1 MIKQFEQFMNEQN
14 NHNGKEII
22 SFIEKLSM
30 ITDGYQKQ
38 FYEKMLSDAKIVKC
52 TSVYNI
58 LTENEIKKIKGRV
71 RPVVKECYKNSY
83 LLTKYGII
91 PETSYCEGYMNY
103 MGIPIEHAFN
113 KVGDKYIDI
122 TAELVLERDVDGD
135 EYVVFGEYTKED
147 VLDIM
152 LEINHYGGIYYNQFI
167 KNIDEKK

>member
-1 MIKQFEQFMNEQN
+1 M
-14 NHNGKEII
+14 
-22 SFIEKLSM
+22 
-30 ITDGYQKQ
+30 
-38 FYEKMLSDAKIVKC
+38 
-52 TSVYNI
+52 
-58 LTENEIKKIKGRV
+58 
-71 RPVVKECYKNSY
+71 
-83 LLTKYGII
+83 
-91 PETSYCEGYMNY
+91 
-103 MGIPIEHAFN
+103 HAFN

>member
-71 RPVVKECYKNSY
+71 RPVYNVR
-83 LLTKYGII
+83 
-91 PETSYCEGYMNY
+91 
-103 MGIPIEHAFN
+103 N
-113 KVGDKYIDI
+113 KSLWWYI
-122 TAELVLERDVDGD
+122 L
-135 EYVVFGEYTKED
+135 
-147 VLDIM
+147 
-152 LEINHYGGIYYNQFI
+152 
-167 KNIDEKK
+167 

>member
-1 MIKQFEQFMNEQN
+1 MNEQN

-38 FYEKMLSDAKIVKC
+38 FYKKMLSDAKIVKC

-71 RPVVKECYKNSY
+71 RPVYNVQ
-83 LLTKYGII
+83 
-91 PETSYCEGYMNY
+91 
-103 MGIPIEHAFN
+103 
-113 KVGDKYIDI
+113 
-122 TAELVLERDVDGD
+122 
-135 EYVVFGEYTKED
+135 
-147 VLDIM
+147 
-152 LEINHYGGIYYNQFI
+152 INHYGGIYYNQFI